1 MGGVKGKVKK
11 PKKPKKPKKR
21 DEGGM
26 IELINSR
33 TLFTK
38 VFSVNA
44 RTKNYQVGL
53 NPKHYL
59 DSGSLWADI
68 DLVLQTGASVK
79 FIDKAAYNAQFP
91 DNSTGVFNW
100 FLVDSTIDFQF
111 VGINSVVGVPYLNGT
126 GVEYTNAFGPG
137 IDLVAYAHQRG
148 VRYKAVFRQAPPSP
162 TSDFLIKVQ
171 LLTFPNVALEA
182 LDPATQVKIEDI
194 NPNVNENNR
203 VEYANTTIRIVG
215 GANTSTYLPPMK
227 VQYENP
233 TIISPELNIFASV
246 GFYKQGN
253 NRFFTKTIPAAAFA
267 PNSYPLSV
275 DPSYNLFSAAAGDG
289 TIEAT
294 ANSTWATVRGDTT
307 GTVDSGTQPGLFTEH
322 FNPGSNYSIRRW
334 FVPFDTSTVP
344 IGETVTAADIIMFL
358 VSAGY
363 SNGDDDGD
371 DFIALIQT
379 TQGSITNLVGGD
391 YDNLTLNSPTEGMTR
406 VDYTSLSGALDQ
418 DYTWALNSTALGWIN
433 KGVGGETKLGFR
445 EGHDVLDSPISNN
458 SANKVRMN
466 SAESANDPELSI
478 TTIIPGAPNTLLLLG
493 VGI

>member
-137 IDLVAYAHQRG
+137 IDFVAYGRQSG
-148 VRYKAVFRQAPPSP
+148 VRYNAVFRQA
-162 TSDFLIKVQ
+162 
-171 LLTFPNVALEA
+171 
-182 LDPATQVKIEDI
+182 
-194 NPNVNENNR
+194 
-203 VEYANTTIRIVG
+203 
-215 GANTSTYLPPMK
+215 
-227 VQYENP
+227 
-233 TIISPELNIFASV
+233 
-246 GFYKQGN
+246 
-253 NRFFTKTIPAAAFA
+253 RF
-267 PNSYPLSV
+267 
-275 DPSYNLFSAAAGDG
+275 DCD
-289 TIEAT
+289 
-294 ANSTWATVRGDTT
+294 
-307 GTVDSGTQPGLFTEH
+307 
-322 FNPGSNYSIRRW
+322 
-334 FVPFDTSTVP
+334 
-344 IGETVTAADIIMFL
+344 
-358 VSAGY
+358 
-363 SNGDDDGD
+363 
-371 DFIALIQT
+371 
-379 TQGSITNLVGGD
+379 
-391 YDNLTLNSPTEGMTR
+391 
-406 VDYTSLSGALDQ
+406 
-418 DYTWALNSTALGWIN
+418 
-433 KGVGGETKLGFR
+433 
-445 EGHDVLDSPISNN
+445 
-458 SANKVRMN
+458 
-466 SAESANDPELSI
+466 
-478 TTIIPGAPNTLLLLG
+478 
-493 VGI
+493 